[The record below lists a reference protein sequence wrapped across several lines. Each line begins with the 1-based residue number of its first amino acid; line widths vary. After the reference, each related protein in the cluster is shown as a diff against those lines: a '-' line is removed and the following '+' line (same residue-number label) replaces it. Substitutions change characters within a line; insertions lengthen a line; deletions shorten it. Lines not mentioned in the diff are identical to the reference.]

1 MNKREAAK
9 LETRN
14 RVLDAA
20 RRLFADP
27 GYDRTTVRAIA
38 SLAGCSVGSLFTT
51 FEGKEDILAAIVFE
65 RYAGLAEALRSVL
78 SKEAGDPRA
87 RMKAAFAAAYAYDF
101 DRHAMLMHQ
110 IGATWTWSA
119 ETEQKSQA
127 ALAAP
132 FGFVFDLLGEAQ
144 SGGHIRPDI
153 DLAMLGDMI
162 MGVYLRGW
170 RAGWF
175 MGFDA
180 AGMAAFAAPQID
192 VVFDGAR

>member
-9 LETRN
+9 LYTRN

-51 FEGKEDILAAIVFE
+51 FDGKEDILAAIVFE
-65 RYAGLAEALRSVL
+65 RYAGLAEALRGAL
-78 SKEAGDPRA
+78 AEATGDPRA
-87 RMKAAFAAAYAYDF
+87 RMKAAFAAAYAFDV

-127 ALAAP
+127 ALAGP
-132 FGFVFDLLGEAQ
+132 FGFVFDLLREAQ

-153 DLAMLGDMI
+153 DILMLGDMI

-175 MGFDA
+175 QGLDP
-180 AGMAAFAAPQID
+180 AGMAAFASPQID